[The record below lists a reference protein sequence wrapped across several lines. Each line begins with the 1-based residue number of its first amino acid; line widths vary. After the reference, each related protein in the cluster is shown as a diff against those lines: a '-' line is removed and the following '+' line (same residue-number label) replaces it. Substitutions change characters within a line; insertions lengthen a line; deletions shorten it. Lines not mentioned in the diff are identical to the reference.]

1 MLKEELL
8 IVLRKRFTVIVA
20 LILALTVVGCDR
32 AANNGS
38 LKLTGTVETTMV
50 VFLSRCRA
58 GLNSAPGAGACF
70 AVTLP
75 AVLTQGVALE
85 DKR

>member
-1 MLKEELL
+1 MA
-8 IVLRKRFTVIVA
+8 LRKRFTVLMA
-20 LILALTVVGCDR
+20 LTLALSVVGCDH
-32 AANNGS
+32 AANNGR

-75 AVLTQGVALE
+75 AVMTQGVALE